1 MSTKSNLFDRVL
13 AKNWR
18 IENFSFAA
26 FVVLVNTIIHCRSA
40 TLPEW
45 LFRIHKKKCM
55 ISHWVTGD
63 YSIDLKE
70 LLKRTI
76 FSSAASTLDFLE
88 TFLKQF

>member
-1 MSTKSNLFDRVL
+1 MNICTQKTDEHKVYNLFDRVL

-45 LFRIHKKKCM
+45 LFRITQKMHDITLGPWRQETIPLIRRNCR
-55 ISHWVTGD
+55 
-63 YSIDLKE
+63 YQYFRFFE
-70 LLKRTI
+70 L
-76 FSSAASTLDFLE
+76 
-88 TFLKQF
+88 